1 MSDNQN
7 RRNDDRERKQLI
19 AFIDR
24 AAKEVD
30 TWPDWMK
37 GKADPIKRT
46 VSAQDVRMAKK
57 KSP

>member
-7 RRNDDRERKQLI
+7 RRTDDKERKQLI

-24 AAKEVD
+24 AAKEVE

-37 GKADPIKRT
+37 GKADPTKRS
-46 VSAQDVRMAKK
+46 VSVPDIRMAKK